1 MEPSDDSCDHCFAEC
16 GVLLGESPYP
26 SHAGPA
32 LGLASLCLSVPRSNV
47 SDFVHVHTLTGFYV
61 VSLPLYQ
68 PDMLARAALSER

>member
-26 SHAGPA
+26 SHGPA
-32 LGLASLCLSVPRSNV
+32 LGLASLCLSVPCSNV
-47 SDFVHVHTLTGFYV
+47 SGFVHVHALTGFYV